1 MTSRSSRIGR
11 VTCRMPPVN
20 ACHGAC
26 VRTVVVST
34 SRGGDTAPGRAKCA
48 SSWPSARRIAAETMC
63 VFNDTPRSVS
73 AAAFVSPKDNAAVP
87 LLATMSASSYVSP
100 RMSALE
106 MDRS

>member
-1 MTSRSSRIGR
+1 
-11 VTCRMPPVN
+11 
-20 ACHGAC
+20 
-26 VRTVVVST
+26 VVPT
-34 SRGGDTAPGRAKCA
+34 SRGGDTPGRVKCA

-73 AAAFVSPKDNAAVP
+73 AAAFVSPKVNAAVP
-87 LLATMSASSYVSP
+87 LLATMSASSDVLP